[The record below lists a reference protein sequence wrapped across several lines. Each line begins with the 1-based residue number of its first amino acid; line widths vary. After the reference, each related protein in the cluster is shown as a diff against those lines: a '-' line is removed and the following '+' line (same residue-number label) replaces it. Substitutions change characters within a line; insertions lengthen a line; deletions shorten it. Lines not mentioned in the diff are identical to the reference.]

1 MNKEN
6 ACNKKYL
13 SDFYQNRLQVNGIR
27 SEKDRI
33 IIGVVFIIIIAVF
46 FGIKLI

>member
-6 ACNKKYL
+6 AMNIL
-13 SDFYQNRLQVNGIR
+13 NSDFYQNRLQVNGIR